1 MQALTDVD
9 LIKMSKL
16 YKVRNLSGIYFK
28 DDLPEQ
34 LIDDS
39 FYIVNLQSINTS
51 GDGTHWVV
59 FYYNVKQSL
68 YYDSFGFMCPA
79 EVVIKIEPYLY
90 SMRTIQSIDSS
101 ACGYYCMA
109 FIIVTMSVADKA
121 RAYGAFVNLF
131 NNCTAKNERILEE
144 ILFKYHS

>member
-59 FYYNVKQSL
+59 FYYNL
-68 YYDSFGFMCPA
+68 
-79 EVVIKIEPYLY
+79 
-90 SMRTIQSIDSS
+90 R
-101 ACGYYCMA
+101 
-109 FIIVTMSVADKA
+109 
-121 RAYGAFVNLF
+121 
-131 NNCTAKNERILEE
+131 
-144 ILFKYHS
+144 

>member
-16 YKVRNLSGIYFK
+16 YKVKNLSGIYFK
-28 DDLPEQ
+28 DCIPEQ

-59 FYYNVKQSL
+59 FYYIVKQSL

-79 EVVIKIEPYLY
+79 EVVNCIEPYLY
-90 SMRTIQSIDSS
+90 SMRTIQSMNSS

-109 FIIVTMSVADKA
+109 FIVMTMGVADKA

-131 NNCTAKNERILEE
+131 NNNTCKNERILEE
-144 ILFKYHS
+144 ILFRYCC